1 MTPPKARQT
10 ISDAAPPFLKRL
22 SCGQPVFQIT
32 SGSYGDIV
40 GQAPNEG
47 PALKSCTRPAR
58 EWTMSASPQGGS
70 CTDAQ
75 SSFIEV
81 GLCLRRK
88 RPHDGPRRRALLSA
102 ATPAAENRR
111 VPDPSRRARR
121 IGSRV
126 TAVAAV
132 GKNAPR
138 AADIRS
144 AETRPL
150 EPGVAMD
157 S

>member
-88 RPHDGPRRRALLSA
+88 RPHDGPRRRTLLSA
-102 ATPAAENRR
+102 ATPAAETRCMPR
-111 VPDPSRRARR
+111 SLAPGATDRKP
-121 IGSRV
+121 V
-126 TAVAAV
+126 TEVAAV
-132 GKNAPR
+132 GKNVPR

-144 AETRPL
+144 AETRPS